1 MKANHPNV
9 QAAKRPLE
17 RPAGGSRPKICPN
30 LRNLRFLTLLAV
42 GFGLALW
49 LRADTKPEE
58 PDPTETQMMT
68 VDGTLETLYPELP
81 SVGLMAKALRLATE
95 DLQET
100 ELTLDEL
107 FDLIGAYTN
116 SVHEIEIELD
126 LETQADE
133 GGLQE

>member
-9 QAAKRPLE
+9 QPAKLPLE

-30 LRNLRFLTLLAV
+30 LRNLRFLTLAAV
-42 GFGLALW
+42 AAGLCFW

-58 PDPTETQMMT
+58 PDPTETQMMA

-81 SVGLMAKALRLATE
+81 RVGLMAKSLRLATE

-100 ELTLDEL
+100 ELTVDEL
-107 FDLIGAYTN
+107 LDLVEAYTN
-116 SVHEIEIELD
+116 AVHQIEIE
-126 LETQADE
+126 LETQADD
-133 GGLQE
+133 GGQQE

>member
-9 QAAKRPLE
+9 QPAKLPLE
-17 RPAGGSRPKICPN
+17 RPAGGSRPSICPN

-58 PDPTETQMMT
+58 PDPTETQMMA

-81 SVGLMAKALRLATE
+81 KVGLMAKSLRLATE

-100 ELTLDEL
+100 ELTVDEL
-107 FDLIGAYTN
+107 IDLVEAYLAT
-116 SVHEIEIELD
+116 VGDIEAEL
-126 LETQADE
+126 APE
-133 GGLQE
+133 GGETTE

>member
-1 MKANHPNV
+1 MKANHPNA
-9 QAAKRPLE
+9 QPAKLPLE
-17 RPAGGSRPKICPN
+17 RPAGGSRPSICPN

-58 PDPTETQMMT
+58 PDPTETQMMA

-81 SVGLMAKALRLATE
+81 KVGLMAKSLRLATE

-100 ELTLDEL
+100 ELTVDEL
-107 FDLIGAYTN
+107 IDLVEAYLAT
-116 SVHEIEIELD
+116 VGDIEQELNP
-126 LETQADE
+126 EAEQAE
-133 GGLQE
+133 

>member
-9 QAAKRPLE
+9 QASKRPLE

-81 SVGLMAKALRLATE
+81 SVGLMAKSLRLATE

-100 ELTLDEL
+100 ELTVDEL
-107 FDLIGAYTN
+107 LDLIEAYLAT
-116 SVHEIEIELD
+116 VGDIEQELNP
-126 LETQADE
+126 EAEQAE
-133 GGLQE
+133 

>member
-9 QAAKRPLE
+9 QASKRPLE

-58 PDPTETQMMT
+58 PDPTETQMMA

-81 SVGLMAKALRLATE
+81 KVGLMAKSLRLATE

-100 ELTLDEL
+100 ELTVDEL
-107 FDLIGAYTN
+107 LDLIEAYLAT
-116 SVHEIEIELD
+116 VGDIEQELNP
-126 LETQADE
+126 EAEQAE
-133 GGLQE
+133 

>member
-9 QAAKRPLE
+9 QTSKLPLE
-17 RPAGGSRPKICPN
+17 RPAGGSRPQICTN

-58 PDPTETQMMT
+58 PDPTETQMMA

-81 SVGLMAKALRLATE
+81 KVGLMAKSLRLATE

-100 ELTLDEL
+100 ELTVDEL
-107 FDLIGAYTN
+107 IDLVEAYLAT
-116 SVHEIEIELD
+116 VGDIEQELNP
-126 LETQADE
+126 EAEQAE
-133 GGLQE
+133 

>member
-1 MKANHPNV
+1 MKAKHLNV
-9 QAAKRPLE
+9 QPSKLPLE
-17 RPAGGSRPKICPN
+17 RPAGGSRPSICPN

-58 PDPTETQMMT
+58 PDPTETQMMA

-81 SVGLMAKALRLATE
+81 KVGLMAKSLRLATE

-100 ELTLDEL
+100 ELTVDEL
-107 FDLIGAYTN
+107 IDLVEAYTN
-116 SVHEIEIELD
+116 AVHQIEVELD
-126 LETQADE
+126 IETQADE
-133 GGLQE
+133 GGQQE

>member
-9 QAAKRPLE
+9 QASKRPLE

-68 VDGTLETLYPELP
+68 VDGAFETLYPELP

-95 DLQET
+95 DLDAA
-100 ELTLDEL
+100 ELTVDEL
-107 FDLIGAYTN
+107 LDLIEAYTN
-116 SVHEIEIELD
+116 TVHQIEIELD
-126 LETQADE
+126 PEE
-133 GGLQE
+133 GGQAE

>member
-1 MKANHPNV
+1 MKANHQNV
-9 QAAKRPLE
+9 QPAKLPLE

-58 PDPTETQMMT
+58 PDPTETQMMA

-81 SVGLMAKALRLATE
+81 KVGLMAKSLRLATE

-100 ELTLDEL
+100 ELTVDEL
-107 FDLIGAYTN
+107 IDLVEAYLAT
-116 SVHEIEIELD
+116 VGDIEQELNP
-126 LETQADE
+126 EAEQAE
-133 GGLQE
+133 

>member
-9 QAAKRPLE
+9 QASKRPLE

-100 ELTLDEL
+100 ELTVDEL
-107 FDLIGAYTN
+107 LDLIEAYLAT
-116 SVHEIEIELD
+116 VGDIEQELNP
-126 LETQADE
+126 EAEQAE
-133 GGLQE
+133 

>member
-9 QAAKRPLE
+9 QPSKLPLE
-17 RPAGGSRPKICPN
+17 RPAGGSRPQICPN
-30 LRNLRFLTLLAV
+30 LRNLRFLTLAAV
-42 GFGLALW
+42 AAGLCFW

-58 PDPTETQMMT
+58 PDPTETQMMA

-81 SVGLMAKALRLATE
+81 KVGLMAKSLRLATE

-116 SVHEIEIELD
+116 TVHQIEVELD
-126 LETQADE
+126 PETQADE

>member
-1 MKANHPNV
+1 MKAKHPNA
-9 QAAKRPLE
+9 QPAKLPLE
-17 RPAGGSRPKICPN
+17 RPAGGSRPSICPN

-58 PDPTETQMMT
+58 PDPTETQMMA

-81 SVGLMAKALRLATE
+81 KVGLMAKSLRLATE

-100 ELTLDEL
+100 ELTVDEL
-107 FDLIGAYTN
+107 IDLVEAYLAT
-116 SVHEIEIELD
+116 VGDIEQELNP
-126 LETQADE
+126 EAEQAE
-133 GGLQE
+133 

>member
-1 MKANHPNV
+1 MKANQPNV
-9 QAAKRPLE
+9 QASKRPLE
-17 RPAGGSRPKICPN
+17 RPAGGSRPSICPN

-58 PDPTETQMMT
+58 PDPTETQMMA

-81 SVGLMAKALRLATE
+81 KVGLMAKSLRLATE

-100 ELTLDEL
+100 ELTVDEL
-107 FDLIGAYTN
+107 
-116 SVHEIEIELD
+116 LD
-126 LETQADE
+126 LVEAYLATVGDIEQELNPEAEQAE
-133 GGLQE
+133 

>member
-1 MKANHPNV
+1 MKAKHPNA
-9 QAAKRPLE
+9 QPAKLPLE
-17 RPAGGSRPKICPN
+17 RPAGGSRPSICPN

-58 PDPTETQMMT
+58 PDPTETQMLT
-68 VDGTLETLYPELP
+68 VDGAFETLYPELP

-100 ELTLDEL
+100 ELTVDEL
-107 FDLIGAYTN
+107 LDLIEAYTN
-116 SVHEIEIELD
+116 TVHQIEIELD
-126 LETQADE
+126 PEE
-133 GGLQE
+133 GGQAE